1 MAASAVIA
9 STAATVVSATA
20 GGPPSPMSAT
30 AKVPAAARDATT
42 RPRRLTPAGRRT
54 PGVPTPGVSV
64 DGAGMWDDSVLI
76 GRARAPGG
84 GFGMTCPI
92 LGRRGVRGVWAGCA
106 FSQEC
111 RSAVDAAAA
120 DPEDAPDAHPPGGR
134 RTQDGGADPPRP
146 GGRATCRGSCRR
158 RRRGVEPRH
167 CRRVGPV
174 RRARAGPDAARPRRA
189 GPAADAANPRHPD
202 AGPHAHRA
210 RWRGRPGGRPRCGRG
225 RLPGQA
231 VRVRGAARPGSGAG
245 PARDGAACA
254 GRLLASTRRRL
265 AVVTLLLIGA
275 LVLAIGAA
283 TAFIATRAL
292 DQDVERAL
300 EQAAIAESQRLA
312 GELPTAGEGDERPP
326 GDSDTFF
333 LILGPSGGV
342 VSNPSGVPRQGL
354 PDVAAVAAARVT
366 GRDLRT
372 VQDGAVPIRL
382 LTLPIGEAAAPVGWL
397 EAGFVLTAHERQ
409 SRTLILAVALVGL
422 VGLAGAALV
431 TLFVTGRALVPIRAA
446 FATERRFVADASHE
460 IRTPAAIIRASA
472 EVLERE
478 GLVVDE
484 GRPLVADI
492 VAEADRLGGLVD
504 DLLAL
509 AASERGSLVIERRP
523 IDLAEIARDTVR
535 RAGPL
540 AAERGID
547 LVGPAEDGT
556 VLPVVGDTNRLVQ
569 LLLVLVDN
577 ASRHSPPGGRVTVTA
592 GPGGG
597 RTAAVSVDD
606 QGPGVPAEAR
616 EAIFEPFARL
626 PGSRTRAD
634 AGSGLGL
641 AIARRLAELHGGTP
655 VSYTH

>member
-1 MAASAVIA
+1 V
-9 STAATVVSATA
+9 T
-20 GGPPSPMSAT
+20 
-30 AKVPAAARDATT
+30 D
-42 RPRRLTPAGRRT
+42 
-54 PGVPTPGVSV
+54 
-64 DGAGMWDDSVLI
+64 
-76 GRARAPGG
+76 RAP
-84 GFGMTCPI
+84 
-92 LGRRGVRGVWAGCA
+92 
-106 FSQEC
+106 
-111 RSAVDAAAA
+111 
-120 DPEDAPDAHPPGGR
+120 
-134 RTQDGGADPPRP
+134 
-146 GGRATCRGSCRR
+146 
-158 RRRGVEPRH
+158 
-167 CRRVGPV
+167 
-174 RRARAGPDAARPRRA
+174 
-189 GPAADAANPRHPD
+189 
-202 AGPHAHRA
+202 
-210 RWRGRPGGRPRCGRG
+210 
-225 RLPGQA
+225 
-231 VRVRGAARPGSGAG
+231 
-245 PARDGAACA
+245 A
-254 GRLLASTRRRL
+254 GRLLALTRRRM

-292 DQDVERAL
+292 DQDVDRAL
-300 EQAAIAESQRLA
+300 DQAAIAESQRLA
-312 GELPTAGEGDERPP
+312 GELPTAGGDAGDEHAP
-326 GDSDTFF
+326 GASDTFF
-333 LILGPSGGV
+333 LILDSSGGL

-354 PDVAAVAAARVT
+354 PDGAAVAAARAT
-366 GRDLRT
+366 GRDIRT

-382 LTLPIGEAAAPVGWL
+382 LTLPIGDAANPVGWL
-397 EAGFVLTAHERQ
+397 EAGFVLTLHERQ
-409 SRTLILAVALVGL
+409 SRSLILAVTLVGL

-478 GLVVDE
+478 GLVMDE

-492 VAEADRLGGLVD
+492 VAESDRLGGLVD

-509 AASERGSLVIERRP
+509 ASSERGSLVIERRP

-577 ASRHSPPGGRVTVTA
+577 ASRHSPPGGRVTVTT
-592 GPGGG
+592 GPPGG

-641 AIARRLAELHGGTP
+641 SIARRLAELHGGTLAATEAPGGGARFVLSLP
-655 VSYTH
+655 VGRSGGAGAAGAGPTAAAAGARSPATAADGAPNAGAPSAGARPAKTG